1 MRSRRKKTD
10 VLGRIPLFAEC
21 SGEELEAIAR
31 VADEL
36 SLPEGRELMRQGA
49 TGRELVVVVEG
60 EVAIERDGETIA
72 IGRDGDFFGEMALV
86 TGQPRNATVTANT
99 ELRVLV
105 LDGLSFDRL
114 LRDVPTI
121 AEKVQR
127 AVAERQPA
135 EEA

>member
-1 MRSRRKKTD
+1 MRARGKKTD
-10 VLGRIPLFAEC
+10 LLGRIPLFAEC
-21 SGEELEAIAR
+21 SGDELEAIAR

-49 TGRELVVVVEG
+49 TGRELVVIVEG

-86 TGQPRNATVTANT
+86 SGQPRNATVTANT
-99 ELRVLV
+99 DLRVLV

-121 AEKVQR
+121 AEKVER